1 MTEDQMDQWIK
12 EQYGSL
18 SMSESR
24 MQTIL
29 KRTEEIKTS
38 TSQAKMLPFYQR
50 GWFSYAA
57 AACIALMIVS
67 VVVVQTTRRIDTGQ
81 PTDIANQVIGLYAM
95 HLEPDVY
102 SADLSSIQA
111 GLNHSDFSIIPTNME
126 PIRNYQVRG
135 GRSCGMKGLKAVHVV
150 LVNKQS
156 KQESC
161 LYVLPDVE
169 EFQRFQDAL
178 VRVGDEK
185 VSFWHD
191 NGRFFALYDP
201 SGK

>member
-1 MTEDQMDQWIK
+1 MTENEIDQWIK
-12 EQYGSL
+12 QHYASL
-18 SMSESR
+18 SMSETR

-29 KRTEEIKTS
+29 KRTSEIKGT
-38 TSQAKMLPFYQR
+38 TRPLNVLPFHQR
-50 GWFSYAA
+50 AWFSYAA
-57 AACIALMIVS
+57 AACIAFLIVS
-67 VVVVQTTRRIDTGQ
+67 VVVIQTTRRIDAGQ
-81 PTDIANQVIGLYAM
+81 PMDIANQVIGLYAM

-126 PIRNYQVRG
+126 PIQNYQVRG

-178 VRVGDEK
+178 VEVGNET

-201 SGK
+201 GRP